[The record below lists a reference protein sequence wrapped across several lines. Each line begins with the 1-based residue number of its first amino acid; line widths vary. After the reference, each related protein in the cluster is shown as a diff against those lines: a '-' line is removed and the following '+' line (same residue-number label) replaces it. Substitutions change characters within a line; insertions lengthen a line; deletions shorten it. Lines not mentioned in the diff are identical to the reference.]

1 MRNRYFKVVVIK
13 FRVSQTRPHLV
24 FVHIQMA
31 KPSVGYKLASKTGHA
46 HLKQLPVY
54 VHYTMFLVCSSA
66 PEEKFFT
73 GHLQLL
79 LGVVLMFM

>member
-46 HLKQLPVY
+46 HLKKLPLY
-54 VHYTMFLVCSSA
+54 VHYTMFLVCSSS

-79 LGVVLMFM
+79 LGVVLMFT